1 MRGRE
6 QRKSRDSRE
15 FGPPLSRRYDGN
27 RDYPATPLDE
37 GNFVD
42 NGNGNDFG
50 NRGNEFHN
58 QSDYRDHR
66 GNDHARNREEYFRDS
81 SDYNRNNQD
90 YGRNNQDYG
99 HSNQEYNGRNKQD
112 YGRNSREYFRDDRGY
127 NRDARNFD
135 DHEYHDYEYDRG
147 PYNQEYSQRR
157 GSRPPEPA
165 VYDNFRDDG
174 YHENSEYRELDPV
187 PPFNES
193 ESMRDHN
200 MKRHHKSRSRS
211 GGSKRS
217 SKKHRSKRTRSRS
230 NDSSGDEWLKLKA
243 KRKAEKANEGTKQW
257 DKPPEGLSELSL
269 QEAALAIKP
278 LMLQATMIAASPQQ
292 NRQARRLYVGNIT
305 PAAHE
310 NQIAQFFNIHLA
322 NTGKCFHIP
331 PVSNVQI
338 HIEKA
343 FAFVEFVRVED
354 ATLCMALDGIIFENQ
369 KVKIRRPKDY
379 IKSHF
384 RKSVILSEKRNTFHS
399 ARTFSIRLLK

>member
-1 MRGRE
+1 
-6 QRKSRDSRE
+6 
-15 FGPPLSRRYDGN
+15 
-27 RDYPATPLDE
+27 
-37 GNFVD
+37 
-42 NGNGNDFG
+42 
-50 NRGNEFHN
+50 
-58 QSDYRDHR
+58 
-66 GNDHARNREEYFRDS
+66 
-81 SDYNRNNQD
+81 
-90 YGRNNQDYG
+90 
-99 HSNQEYNGRNKQD
+99 
-112 YGRNSREYFRDDRGY
+112 
-127 NRDARNFD
+127 
-135 DHEYHDYEYDRG
+135 
-147 PYNQEYSQRR
+147 
-157 GSRPPEPA
+157 
-165 VYDNFRDDG
+165 
-174 YHENSEYRELDPV
+174 
-187 PPFNES
+187 
-193 ESMRDHN
+193 

-379 IKSHF
+379 IPIPGLPSDPDQIVHDL
-384 RKSVILSEKRNTFHS
+384 VIPGVVSTTVKDTPFKVYLGNIPTNLTDAQVQTLVSAFGQLRSFHLV
-399 ARTFSIRLLK
+399 T